1 MVASVSGF
9 SYVVLLASAIIWL
22 CCWFEVVFAIKNP
35 EEFVSI
41 TTGTFTDGQSF
52 STGNTLPLISLPWG
66 FNNWAPQTQDGS
78 RYSTSWWFS
87 GNVHMLK
94 WFRCTHQPSP
104 WIGDYAWFLFMPQL
118 VSFFVAC
125 VLLNSFLLLS
135 FLFQFLLHYIYPLIG
150 IVLYCIKRAKCNNY

>member
-1 MVASVSGF
+1 MVTYSSL
-9 SYVVLLASAIIWL
+9 SNIIVMTVTIISLL
-22 CCWFEVVFAIKNP
+22 CCCLQLVNAIKNP

-52 STGNTLPLISLPWG
+52 STGNTLPLISVPWG

-87 GNVHMLK
+87 GNMHFLK
-94 WFRCTHQPSP
+94 WMRCTHQPSP

-118 VSFFVAC
+118 VSF
-125 VLLNSFLLLS
+125 
-135 FLFQFLLHYIYPLIG
+135 LFKNIS
-150 IVLYCIKRAKCNNY
+150 CIISQVKSNLGHQ